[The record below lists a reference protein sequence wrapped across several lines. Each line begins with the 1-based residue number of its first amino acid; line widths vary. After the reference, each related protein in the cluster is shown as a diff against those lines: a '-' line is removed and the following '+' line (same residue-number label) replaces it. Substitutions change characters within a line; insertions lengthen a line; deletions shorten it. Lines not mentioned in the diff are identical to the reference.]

1 MVSAFLVVLVLTVYI
16 HSHEVNGSPNAFD
29 TTVKSLFDK
38 NFENFEAFD
47 VSTLRHGDH
56 EQSKRSDLHE
66 FRRSVSKMSNLAFA
80 AFGKDYKMRIFKPKP
95 VLHPDIKIETIDK
108 DQARR
113 WDKAVP
119 DCFSVG
125 TVGEDWT
132 SNEGHVSLSHCD
144 GLEGRFSTKDGD
156 FHIKEIPQGYN
167 RRLNFSDDETVL
179 VVAKEKGLGKNTKL
193 ENDDNNSVLNDYM
206 RTLTSQ
212 HKRTTPHR
220 MVMVELAV
228 YTDSLFTK
236 LIPSKDMAKRIELM
250 ILKYNG
256 VQMEWSRSNILGYD
270 VHFQIKYIGFFET
283 NPSFYNMSSVL
294 SESLSTF
301 CTGMRN
307 NPIPYDL
314 IFLHTGM
321 HTDVT
326 GRAFQSSACN
336 HLYRCAVES
345 SGSIFE
351 YKSTAHEIGHS
362 LGMYHDS
369 TRGCTGSDVGLMGGY
384 GAGWSSCSVND
395 LNVFLQSSNARCLFE
410 ENVAVR
416 GNVHYDPLKPKLIG
430 QEYSL
435 DEVCEKLYGPNFRFR
450 RFPYLGNCEQYSCS
464 NLNEGPLFGQIF
476 TQWREI
482 PGSYCGN
489 GKICFNQKCVTFA
502 EARQTPAVVR
512 PGGWGPWT
520 DWYPCSRS
528 CGTGL
533 TYRRRTCNNPSP
545 LNSEGCDGGNDEGY
559 EARTCNKQPC
569 PGDSAD
575 TNSLVNQR
583 ASETCRRMLTNGALN
598 STMYTAVG
606 KAYNSH
612 AHGKCE
618 VSCAPVSGYKTPTFT
633 RFGLMPQGA
642 PCPGILDRMDLKDW
656 PRRQGYSAGCLDGYC
671 QLFGCDGVMN
681 GGTFDE
687 CGVCNG
693 DGMSC
698 DVVEGTFTEL
708 STAGSRKVIAQLPV
722 GAYNIQ
728 FWFDYRAM
736 KQNFLEVYSKDG
748 AVVLASM
755 IGSSWIWDTG
765 RNPVTFAG
773 TYWHYFFHD
782 QFLHARGPITE
793 PAIIQLFQNKDFN
806 NVGIRF
812 GYSLPKSASSCH
824 GTCSNGGT
832 FNRNLC
838 ACDCPRGFY
847 GNDCTSLCNT
857 FCYNGATVDQT
868 TCACQCKEHQTGS
881 RCKCQSGYTGINCT
895 EHV

>member
-1 MVSAFLVVLVLTVYI
+1 M
-16 HSHEVNGSPNAFD
+16 
-29 TTVKSLFDK
+29 
-38 NFENFEAFD
+38 
-47 VSTLRHGDH
+47 
-56 EQSKRSDLHE
+56 
-66 FRRSVSKMSNLAFA
+66 
-80 AFGKDYKMRIFKPKP
+80 
-95 VLHPDIKIETIDK
+95 
-108 DQARR
+108 
-113 WDKAVP
+113 P

-193 ENDDNNSVLNDYM
+193 EKGDNNSVLNDYM

-236 LIPSKDMAKRIELM
+236 LIPAKDMAKRIELM

-502 EARQTPAVVR
+502 EARQTPVVVR

-642 PCPGILDRMDLKDW
+642 PCPGILDRMDLKDL

-782 QFLHARGPITE
+782 QFLHAKGPITE

-847 GNDCTSLCNT
+847 GNDCTSRCNT